1 MPVYLFSLAIKG
13 GDSIMNEMVFQNLLS
28 PAVLFFALGIV
39 AAMVK
44 SDLKF
49 PTALSETLSI
59 YLLIAIGI
67 KGGIELSHYSFSS
80 VLKPMLGTLFLGIV
94 IPIVALFILRFMK
107 MDLKNSIGLA
117 ATYGSVSIVTYGAAI
132 SYLGANGTK
141 YEGFMNVLVVL
152 LESPAIFVSL
162 LILKW
167 MEKHRGHSLV
177 LTRRMGFIAGNPAL
191 LTGLL
196 NREVIKESLFGKS
209 VLLLLGSLL
218 IGRIVGEGA
227 VPAVKP
233 LFIDLYQSVLMVF
246 LLNMG
251 IIAGQRLPEVKKH
264 GWQILL
270 FGIYMPLL
278 CGTFGVYV
286 GDSVGLSLGGATL
299 MGVLAGS
306 ASYIA
311 APAALRTSVPEANPS
326 IYLGLSLGITFP
338 FNLIFGIPLYFK
350 IAQWIQ

>member
-1 MPVYLFSLAIKG
+1 
-13 GDSIMNEMVFQNLLS
+13 MNDIIIQNLLS
-28 PAVLFFALGIV
+28 PVVLFFALGIL
-39 AAMVK
+39 AAMMK

-67 KGGIELSHYSFSS
+67 KGGIELSHYSLST
-80 VLKPMLGTLFLGIV
+80 VMKPILGTLFLGAF
-94 IPIVALFILRFMK
+94 IPIIALIILRFMK
-107 MDLKNSIGLA
+107 MDLKNAIGLA

-132 SYLGANGTK
+132 SFLGEYGTK

-162 LILKW
+162 LLLKLI
-167 MEKHRGHSLV
+167 ETNQGRSLGSSHNI
-177 LTRRMGFIAGNPAL
+177 GFTAGNSVIS
-191 LTGLL
+191 GLI
-196 NREVIKESLFGKS
+196 NKEVMKESLFGKS
-209 VLLLLGSLL
+209 VLLLLGSLV
-218 IGRIVGEGA
+218 IGWIAGEDA

-233 LFIDLYQSVLMVF
+233 LFMDLYPSVLMVF

-251 IIAGQRLPEVKKH
+251 VTAGQRLPEVKKH
-264 GWQILL
+264 GWKILL
-270 FGIYMPLL
+270 FGVFMPVL
-278 CGTFGVYV
+278 CGTLGVVV
-286 GDSVGLSLGGATL
+286 GDYVGLSLGGMTL

-326 IYLGLSLGITFP
+326 IYLGLSLGVTFP
-338 FNLIFGIPLYFK
+338 FNLIFGIPLYFA
-350 IAQWIQ
+350 IAQMIQ

>member
-1 MPVYLFSLAIKG
+1 
-13 GDSIMNEMVFQNLLS
+13 MNEIIIQNLLS
-28 PAVLFFALGIV
+28 PAVLFFALGIL

-49 PTALSETLSI
+49 PSAVSEALSI

-67 KGGIELSHYSFSS
+67 KGGIELSHYSLSS
-80 VLKPMLGTLFLGIV
+80 IINPVLGTLLLGAL
-94 IPIVALFILRFMK
+94 IPIIALFILRFMK
-107 MDLKNSIGLA
+107 MDIKNAIGLA

-132 SYLGANGTK
+132 SFLGEYATE

-152 LESPAIFVSL
+152 MESPAIFVSL
-162 LILKW
+162 LILK
-167 MEKHRGHSLV
+167 MIEKNQGHSLMFSQN
-177 LTRRMGFIAGNPAL
+177 TGFTAGNSSIIS
-191 LTGLL
+191 GLIDK
-196 NREVIKESLFGKS
+196 EVIKESLFGKS
-209 VLLLLGSLL
+209 VLLLLGSLVV
-218 IGRIVGEGA
+218 GRIVGEGA

-233 LFIDLYQSVLMVF
+233 LFMDLYPSVLMVF

-251 IIAGQRLPEVKKH
+251 VIAGQRLPEVRKQGLK
-264 GWQILL
+264 ILL
-270 FGIYMPLL
+270 FGVFMPVL
-278 CGTFGVYV
+278 CGTLGIFIGTYI
-286 GDSVGLSLGGATL
+286 GLSLGGATL

-338 FNLIFGIPLYFK
+338 FNLIFGIPLYFSM
-350 IAQWIQ
+350 AQWLQ